1 MSLWY
6 ALVPLSWLPSFHV
19 FSSAWWQFMQL
30 VAQPPGEG
38 TSSAES
44 VFVEWDGTTTTN
56 NNNKRITM
64 FKRDLRAIGL
74 FCDPWLTSAKV
85 SILVE
90 YGWDFWFVA
99 VPPLTPVLK
108 LGRTKWFQPRKESGL
123 TRHFQADEMNRKPA
137 RNVWLWEF
145 DFILVW
151 NEFLFVQIC
160 RQRGFIYHPA
170 FVRGKRCV
178 TDRKIEAF
186 ATKRTLLYG

>member
-1 MSLWY
+1 MRP
-6 ALVPLSWLPSFHV
+6 VID
-19 FSSAWWQFMQL
+19 FSQ
-30 VAQPPGEG
+30 
-38 TSSAES
+38 
-44 VFVEWDGTTTTN
+44 
-56 NNNKRITM
+56 
-64 FKRDLRAIGL
+64 
-74 FCDPWLTSAKV
+74 V

-90 YGWDFWFVA
+90 YGWDFWSAA
-99 VPPLTPVLK
+99 VPPLVLK

-170 FVRGKRCV
+170 FVRGKWRV

-186 ATKRTLLYG
+186 ATKRTLLYGQPGSWCRLMFNASYCELLSLWRDLCKRQVGNCLEDIAAKTQKRLQHWPQVSSSTSL